1 MLQAH
6 TVYIPKNVAVHKVT
20 GNATFPTMDT
30 TEAVTTP
37 VELVRTIQYR

>member
-6 TVYIPKNVAVHKVT
+6 TVYIPKNVAVHNVT
-20 GNATFPTMDT
+20 GNATYAPMDT
-30 TEAVTTP
+30 TEAVITP